1 MLGTLDFTGSEHWAP
16 FNFPFRKVLHGNF
29 SIYVCVNCVQYGRF
43 TKYTTCTNTRHAIHH
58 LSLKMFEN
66 IRNISKSTANHSTLQ
81 FQSCNKEHHK
91 ILKEAQIIKLQS
103 TKWNWIN
110 TNFCSWLSETNDH
123 SRYFS
128 PKYDGRSKYGLRV
141 SDLCSLF
148 TNFSQRKK
156 LSNTHSLDVKF

>member
-29 SIYVCVNCVQYGRF
+29 SIYMCVNCVQYGRF

-141 SDLCSLF
+141 RDLCSLF